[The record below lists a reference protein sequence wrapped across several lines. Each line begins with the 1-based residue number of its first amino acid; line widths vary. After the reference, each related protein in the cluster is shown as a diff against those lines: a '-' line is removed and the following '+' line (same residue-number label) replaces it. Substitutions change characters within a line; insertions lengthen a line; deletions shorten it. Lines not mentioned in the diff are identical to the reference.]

1 MRTGNISRSTVQKAV
16 KNKFK
21 GIGKAG
27 NQTIL
32 LTKELIAE
40 QSK

>member
-1 MRTGNISRSTVQKAV
+1 MRTGNISMSTVQKAV
-16 KNKFK
+16 EIKVKEV
-21 GIGKAG
+21 GKAG

-32 LTKELIAE
+32 FRKELIAE